1 MKRTILAC
9 LLLLMLTALPG
20 FSADLTG
27 KWTGTAEFVGG
38 DGQPLNRG
46 VIFILR
52 QEGTAVTGEAGYDES
67 MIAPISNGKFD
78 GKKFT
83 LTVSGDLEY
92 KIELNLVSDN
102 RLEGVAKFT
111 PPNAPE
117 LSAKLVLNRT
127 QQK

>member
-1 MKRTILAC
+1 MKRTALAC
-9 LLLLMLTALPG
+9 LLLMALTALPG
-20 FSADLTG
+20 YSADLSG
-27 KWTGTAEFVGG
+27 KWTGTAEFVGE
-38 DGQPLNRG
+38 DGQPLSRG

-52 QEGTAVTGEAGYDES
+52 QEGAAVAGEAGYDES

-83 LTVSGDLEY
+83 LTVSGDFEY

-117 LSAKLVLNRT
+117 LSAKLVLNKT